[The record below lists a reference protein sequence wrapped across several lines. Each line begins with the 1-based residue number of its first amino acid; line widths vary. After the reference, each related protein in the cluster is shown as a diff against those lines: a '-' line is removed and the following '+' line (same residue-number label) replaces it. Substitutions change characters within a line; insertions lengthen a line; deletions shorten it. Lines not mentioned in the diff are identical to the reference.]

1 MRRTAPAGRSHGAPR
16 RCNRRALAGRG
27 PSVHGVPVPETATH
41 SAAPRSVPDGLPAT
55 FASAALRGM
64 RFRCPRCNAAPLFA
78 RWLKPVE
85 RCSACGQD
93 WSHQRADDFPAWIAI
108 ILTGHLLAPLI
119 IALVSDFDLAPG
131 TVALILFP
139 AAIAMM
145 LGLLQPAK
153 GLVITAQWWH
163 GLNGFSRERPP
174 LSPGHG
180 EDQSS

>member
-1 MRRTAPAGRSHGAPR
+1 
-16 RCNRRALAGRG
+16 
-27 PSVHGVPVPETATH
+27 
-41 SAAPRSVPDGLPAT
+41 
-55 FASAALRGM
+55 M

-119 IALVSDFDLAPG
+119 IALISDYDLGPG
-131 TVALILFP
+131 AVALILFP
-139 AAIAMM
+139 TAIALM

-153 GLVITAQWWH
+153 GLVISAQWWH

-174 LSPGHG
+174 LAPGHG
-180 EDQSS
+180 EDQSR